1 MTGGRASIH
10 KSKPACASHPD
21 RRKRRFPM
29 NKQEVIDEL
38 NKCLQYEI
46 AVMIRYLHHSFLIF
60 GTQRLQLV
68 PLIRQSVQDGILHAT
83 LLGDKI
89 TALGGYPELTIS
101 ETFTPGGK
109 TVEDVLK
116 EDLKNEV
123 KALEEYKKLLKLVR
137 DDVAMDEMIRNII
150 GEEQQHVE
158 ELEKLL
164 RDK

>member
-1 MTGGRASIH
+1 
-10 KSKPACASHPD
+10 
-21 RRKRRFPM
+21 M
-29 NKQEVIDEL
+29 NKQKVIEEM
-38 NKCLQYEI
+38 NKCLQHEL

-68 PLIRQSVQDGILHAT
+68 QLIRQSAQEGIVHAT

-89 TALGGYPELTIS
+89 TALGGYPELTVS

-109 TVEDVLK
+109 TVEEVLK

-123 KALEEYKKLLKLVR
+123 KALEGYKKLLKLVK
-137 DDVAMDEMIRNII
+137 DDVAMDEMIRTII